1 MKAAPA
7 VGVAAAPALTVLA
20 IFFAD
25 GYQLYVVALLGLTA
39 VVGVGLN
46 VILGL
51 TGQISLGHVGFY
63 AIGAYVAS
71 ILTVTHGWSFWPAFV
86 LAGAA
91 AGAAGVLLAIPA
103 LRVTGPYLAMV
114 TIAFGFVVEQGAAE
128 WKEVTGGWNGIMNI
142 PTPAAFGYAFD
153 ERAIALFVVAF
164 TTAALVLFARLKA
177 SPWGLAM
184 RAVRD
189 SEIAGQS
196 LGLDLVRIRT
206 MAFALSA
213 VLAGLAG
220 AVFASMTN
228 FISPESFPF
237 FQSIL
242 FLLVV
247 MIGGSGTVLGPLFGA
262 VVVVLL
268 PELLSFLAEYRLLF
282 VGALLLAVLWL
293 APEGVAGAI
302 GRFTAGPPQARA
314 ARSGRFDA
322 AAFLAGGRSG
332 EALHVED
339 LRIAFGG
346 VQAVTGVGLT
356 ARAGEVTSI
365 IGPNGAGKTTLLNLM
380 GGFYRP
386 DSGRILLGG
395 RDLAGRPSHVV
406 ARAGIGRTYQTTQ
419 LFPRMSVSENLLVA
433 LRGGR
438 LGSIGSALFGRRRD
452 EGLHEAAEGLLA
464 FAGYEG
470 AVDRPAGALPHV
482 DKRLVE
488 IARALAT
495 RPRVLMLDEPTAGL
509 SRADTGRVG
518 ALLRRIAAAGVAVI
532 LVEHDMNL
540 VMGVSDHVV
549 VLDAGRAIADGVP
562 AEVRTDPAVLKAYLG
577 EGEGVARPAGR
588 PAGPSPRAAIHAGE
602 GVARREGRPA
612 AGRRPPA
619 GRPGGGD
626 VLAVRGLAVGYGAA
640 PVLHGIGF
648 TVREGEFVTV
658 LGANG
663 AGKSTLMRAI
673 SGLHRPIGGE
683 VLLMGRD
690 VAAFSA
696 HRIAGD
702 GLILV
707 PEGRQVFPE
716 LSVEDNIALGGFARP
731 DFEAGSEVERMLD
744 RFPALRARRGGR
756 AGLLSGG
763 EQQMLAIARGLVA
776 KPKILMLDEP
786 SLGLA
791 PALVNDLYTVL
802 AELRDEGIT
811 ILLVDQMA
819 ALALSVA
826 DRGYVIES
834 GRVVHEGTAEEIR
847 GEPAL
852 ERAYLGGFGGGGDA
866 AAPG

>member
-7 VGVAAAPALTVLA
+7 IGAAAALGLTVAA

-25 GYQLYVVALLGLTA
+25 GYQLYVIALLGLTA

-71 ILTVTHGWSFWPAFV
+71 ILTVTHGWSFWPAFL

-128 WKEVTGGWNGIMNI
+128 WKAVTGGWNGIMNI
-142 PTPAAFGYAFD
+142 PAPGVFGYAFD
-153 ERAIALFVVAF
+153 ERGIALFVVAF
-164 TTAALVLFARLKA
+164 TTVALVLFARLKA

-184 RAVRD
+184 RAVSD

-196 LGLDLVRIRT
+196 LGLNLISIRT
-206 MAFALSA
+206 TAFALSA

-247 MIGGSGTVLGPLFGA
+247 MIGGSGTVLGPLIGA

-268 PELLSFLAEYRLLF
+268 PEFLSFLAEYRLLF
-282 VGALLLAVLWL
+282 VGALLLVVLWL

-302 GRFTAGPPQARA
+302 GRFTARPDDRRA
-314 ARSGRFDA
+314 VRPAGFDA
-322 AAFLAGGRSG
+322 AAFLAEGRSG
-332 EALHVED
+332 EALRIED

-346 VQAVTGVGLT
+346 VQAVTGVGFT

-380 GGFYRP
+380 GGFYKP
-386 DSGRILLGG
+386 DAGRILLGG
-395 RDLAGRPSHVV
+395 RDLAGRPAHVV

-438 LGSIGSALFGRRRD
+438 LGSIGAALLGRRRD
-452 EGLHEAAEGLLA
+452 ERLREEAEGLLA
-464 FAGYEG
+464 FTGYEG
-470 AVDRPAGALPHV
+470 AVNRPAGALPHV

-549 VLDAGRAIADGVP
+549 VLDAGRAIAGGTP
-562 AEVRTDPAVLKAYLG
+562 AEVRADPAVLKAYLG
-577 EGEGVARPAGR
+577 EGEVEGIARAPGWRPAG
-588 PAGPSPRAAIHAGE
+588 E
-602 GVARREGRPA
+602 
-612 AGRRPPA
+612 
-619 GRPGGGD
+619 D
-626 VLAVRGLAVGYGAA
+626 VLAVDGLAVGYGAA
-640 PVLHGIGF
+640 PVLHGIDF

-683 VLLMGRD
+683 VLLLGRN

-716 LSVEDNIALGGFARP
+716 LSVTDNIALGGFARP
-731 DFEAGSEVERMLD
+731 DFEAGSEIERMLA
-744 RFPALRARRGGR
+744 RFPALEARRDGR

-819 ALALSVA
+819 SLALSVA

-852 ERAYLGGFGGGGDA
+852 ERAYLGEFGGGSGA
-866 AAPG
+866 AAAG

>member
-7 VGVAAAPALTVLA
+7 LGAAAVPAFTVLA

-25 GYQLYVVALLGLTA
+25 GYQLYIIALLGLTA

-71 ILTVTHGWSFWPAFV
+71 ILTVTCGWSFWPAFL

-142 PTPAAFGYAFD
+142 PTPGIFGYAFD
-153 ERAIALFVVAF
+153 ERDIALFVVAL
-164 TTAALVLFARLKA
+164 TSAAIVLFARLKA

-196 LGLDLVRIRT
+196 LGLNLVSIRT
-206 MAFALSA
+206 TAFALSA

-220 AVFASMTN
+220 SVFASMTN

-247 MIGGSGTVLGPLFGA
+247 MIGGSGAVAGPLIGA

-268 PELLSFLAEYRLLF
+268 PEFLSFLAEYRLLF
-282 VGALLLAVLWL
+282 VGALLLVVLWL

-302 GRFTAGPPQARA
+302 GRLTARPDDRRA
-314 ARSGRFDA
+314 GRPAGFDV
-322 AAFLAGGRSG
+322 AAFLAEGRSG
-332 EALHVED
+332 EALRLED

-386 DSGRILLGG
+386 DSGRVLLGE

-406 ARAGIGRTYQTTQ
+406 ARAGVARTYQTTQ
-419 LFPRMSVSENLLVA
+419 LFPRMSVSDNLLVA
-433 LRGGR
+433 LRRGR

-452 EGLHEAAEGLLA
+452 EGLREEADGLLA
-464 FAGYEG
+464 FVGYEG
-470 AVDRPAGALPHV
+470 PIHRPAGALPHV

-562 AEVRTDPAVLKAYLG
+562 ADVRTDPAVLKAYLG
-577 EGEGVARPAGR
+577 EGAIEDTGRAPGWEPAG
-588 PAGPSPRAAIHAGE
+588 E
-602 GVARREGRPA
+602 E
-612 AGRRPPA
+612 
-619 GRPGGGD
+619 
-626 VLAVRGLAVGYGAA
+626 VLAVGGLAVGYNAA
-640 PVLHGIGF
+640 PVLHGVGF

-731 DFEAGSEVERMLD
+731 DFEAGSEIERMLD

-776 KPKILMLDEP
+776 RPKILMLDEP

-791 PALVNDLYTVL
+791 PALVNELYTVL

-811 ILLVDQMA
+811 LLLVDQMA
-819 ALALSVA
+819 SLALSVA

-834 GRVVHEGTAEEIR
+834 GRVVYEGTAEAIR
-847 GEPAL
+847 AEPAL
-852 ERAYLGGFGGGGDA
+852 ERAYLGGFGGGSDA
-866 AAPG
+866 AAAG

>member
-1 MKAAPA
+1 MKAAPVA
-7 VGVAAAPALTVLA
+7 GAAAALALTVLA

-25 GYQLYVVALLGLTA
+25 GYQLYVIALLGLTA

-71 ILTVTHGWSFWPAFV
+71 ILTVTHGWSFWPAFL

-142 PTPAAFGYAFD
+142 PAPAAFGYAFD

-268 PELLSFLAEYRLLF
+268 PEFLSFLAEYRLLF

-302 GRFTAGPPQARA
+302 GRFTAGPPPARA
-314 ARSGRFDA
+314 ARAGGFDA

-438 LGSIGSALFGRRRD
+438 LGSIGPALFGRRRD

-470 AVDRPAGALPHV
+470 AVGRPAGALPHV

-562 AEVRTDPAVLKAYLG
+562 ADVRTDPAVLKAYLG
-577 EGEGVARPAGR
+577 EGEVEGIARPA
-588 PAGPSPRAAIHAGE
+588 
-602 GVARREGRPA
+602 AR
-612 AGRRPPA
+612 
-619 GRPGGGD
+619 RPGGGD
-626 VLAVRGLAVGYGAA
+626 VLAARGLAVGYGAA
-640 PVLHGIGF
+640 PVLHGVGF

-731 DFEAGSEVERMLD
+731 DFEAGSEIERMLD

-819 ALALSVA
+819 SLALSVA

-834 GRVVHEGTAEEIR
+834 GRVVHEGTAEELR

-852 ERAYLGGFGGGGDA
+852 ERAYLGGLGGGGA
-866 AAPG
+866 AAAAG

>member
-7 VGVAAAPALTVLA
+7 VGAAAALALTVLA

-25 GYQLYVVALLGLTA
+25 GYQLYVIALLGLTA

-71 ILTVTHGWSFWPAFV
+71 ILTVTHGWSFWPAFL

-142 PTPAAFGYAFD
+142 PAPAAFGYAFD

-268 PELLSFLAEYRLLF
+268 PEFLSFLAEYRLLF

-302 GRFTAGPPQARA
+302 GRFTAGPPPARA
-314 ARSGRFDA
+314 ARAGGFDA

-332 EALHVED
+332 EALRVED

-438 LGSIGSALFGRRRD
+438 LGSIGPALFGRRRD

-470 AVDRPAGALPHV
+470 AVGRPAGALPHV

-562 AEVRTDPAVLKAYLG
+562 ADVRTDPAVLKAYLG
-577 EGEGVARPAGR
+577 EGEVEGIARPAARPSAGGR
-588 PAGPSPRAAIHAGE
+588 
-602 GVARREGRPA
+602 
-612 AGRRPPA
+612 
-619 GRPGGGD
+619 RPGGGD
-626 VLAVRGLAVGYGAA
+626 VLAARGLAVGYGAA
-640 PVLHGIGF
+640 PVLHGVGF

-731 DFEAGSEVERMLD
+731 DFEAGSEIERMLD

-819 ALALSVA
+819 SLALSVA

-834 GRVVHEGTAEEIR
+834 GRVVHEGTAEELR

-852 ERAYLGGFGGGGDA
+852 ERAYLGGLGGGGA
-866 AAPG
+866 AAAAG